1 MRRMPGK
8 TQEQSQDNVTTLRWC
23 ESPSSAQ
30 VASGVVIGEHWNGL
44 TSDVSEI
51 MASFWNVGRHRSA

>member
-51 MASFWNVGRHRSA
+51 MASFWNV